1 MRRPGLSASA
11 ELSLSPARR
20 SKRGV
25 WQRGRLAVHHIAYCI
40 KTAKTILKP
49 YRPSVIR
56 ITLVSADSCADT
68 QFQGKPLQRLADSM
82 YDLRGHSL
90 KLVVNRSR
98 LSVRQNFFSQR
109 VVNAWNGLPQ
119 NVIDAPS
126 INSFKNRLD
135 KFWKNAG
142 YGH

>member
-68 QFQGKPLQRLADSM
+68 QFQGKPLQRGVKSTGVGKMAIF
-82 YDLRGHSL
+82 Y
-90 KLVVNRSR
+90 
-98 LSVRQNFFSQR
+98 
-109 VVNAWNGLPQ
+109 
-119 NVIDAPS
+119 
-126 INSFKNRLD
+126 
-135 KFWKNAG
+135 
-142 YGH
+142 